1 MVNIK
6 LYDTNKR
13 LLQSLTVLI
22 FLSGCALI
30 FLFDPVQSPFYPPCL
45 FKKLTG
51 LNCPGCGS
59 SRALH
64 QLMHGNLLPAL
75 DYNILVVI
83 FLPFIVVGIL
93 SFFTGRFNSTLEA
106 LNKPSVFLVII
117 TIFWVLRN
125 LPYYPFTALNADH

>member
-1 MVNIK
+1 
-6 LYDTNKR
+6 
-13 LLQSLTVLI
+13 
-22 FLSGCALI
+22 
-30 FLFDPVQSPFYPPCL
+30 VQSPFYPPCL

-93 SFFTGRFNSTLEA
+93 SFFTGHWIITRVHLVFNWYHQQFHIFAFLVKILQFCLIFLFSTL
-106 LNKPSVFLVII
+106 KSVGDIK
-117 TIFWVLRN
+117 N
-125 LPYYPFTALNADH
+125 